1 MKNLQ
6 QSLTR
11 SELEFKAAAVIEL
24 KKRRSVCMTI
34 FGVVCPVNGLVR
46 CWQDQGGKFVEVEGS
61 PDVSIPLKL
70 ERALITP
77 KPIKVIYGSRGSGKS
92 ENIASIMSAK
102 VKDYGRKVGA
112 FREYQNS
119 IEDSV
124 HSIIAKKISSSDLQG
139 FVITDNKITHENGG
153 AVKYRGLA
161 RNPEGIKSMDDFD
174 DFWIEEAATISARS
188 LETLEPTIR
197 NDDAEIWYSLNK
209 GSSADPISQEHLVP
223 YERELARDGYY
234 EDDHVLVIEINYQD
248 NPFFPS
254 RLETQRKKNEQMWSK
269 AKYDHVWGGQ
279 YYDEIENS
287 IIPTEWFD
295 AAIDAHKK
303 LNFKARGAKIVSHD
317 PSDLGDDPKGL
328 VYRHG
333 SIIKDALEKI
343 HGDVNQGCDWAT
355 EYAINISADNF
366 VWDCDGLGV
375 TLRRQVSDSFSGK
388 ACEFV
393 MFKGSEGVDDPDD
406 YYQPDKK
413 VTNGDARTNKQTF
426 RNKRAQ
432 YYWRL
437 RDRFYN
443 TWLAVENGEY
453 IDPDEMISLSSDIEC
468 MAQLRAEVCR
478 IPKKPNGN
486 GLIQIMSKPD
496 MLSKHQ
502 IKSPNLAD
510 SLMMSIITPTLSQSW
525 SGDINYKSGSIA

>member
-1 MKNLQ
+1 MQNSQ
-6 QSLTR
+6 QLLTR
-11 SELEFKAAAVIEL
+11 AELELKAAAVIEL
-24 KKRRSVCMTI
+24 KKRRAKRMTV
-34 FGVVCPVNGLVR
+34 FGIVCPDNGLVR
-46 CWQDQGGKFVEVEGS
+46 CWQDQDGQFVEVNDE

-92 ENIASIMSAK
+92 ENVASIMSAK

-124 HSIIAKKISSSDLQG
+124 HSIISKKITASSLPG
-139 FVITDNKITHENGG
+139 FTITDNKITHENGG
-153 AVKYRGLA
+153 GVKYRGLA

-174 DFWIEEAATISARS
+174 DFWVEESATISARS

-197 NDDAEIWYSLNK
+197 NKGAEIWYTLNK
-209 GSSADPISQEHLVP
+209 GSSADPISQEHLEP
-223 YERELARDGYY
+223 YERELTRDGYY
-234 EDDHVLVIEINYQD
+234 EDEHVLVIEINYQD
-248 NPFFPS
+248 NPFFPE

-269 AKYDHVWGGQ
+269 AKYDHVWGGK
-279 YYDEIENS
+279 YYDEVEHS
-287 IIPTEWFD
+287 IIPAEWFD
-295 AAIDAHKK
+295 AAIDSHIK
-303 LNFKARGAKIVSHD
+303 LGFKPRGAKIVSHD

-333 SIIKDALEKI
+333 SVIKNVIEKV
-343 HGDVNQGCDWAT
+343 HGDVNEGCDWAT
-355 EYAINISADNF
+355 DFAIDISADTF

-388 ACEFV
+388 ACEYV

-406 YYQPDKK
+406 LYQPDKHNE
-413 VTNGDARTNKQTF
+413 NGDSRSNKQTF

-443 TWLAVENGEY
+443 TWLAVTKGEY
-453 IDPDEMISLSSDIEC
+453 IDPDEMISLSSGIEC

-478 IPKKPNGN
+478 IPKKQNGN
-486 GLIQIMSKPD
+486 GLIQIMSKPE
-496 MLSKHQ
+496 MWSKHQ

-510 SLMMSIITPTLSQSW
+510 SLMMSIITPDLASGWGGTL
-525 SGDINYKSGSIA
+525 NYKTGNIA

>member
-1 MKNLQ
+1 MQ

-11 SELEFKAAAVIEL
+11 NELELQAAAVIEL
-24 KKRRSVCMTI
+24 RRRRAKRMTV
-34 FGVVCPVNGLVR
+34 FGIVCPDKGLVR
-46 CWQDQGGKFVEVEGS
+46 CWQDNGKEFVQVEEE

-92 ENIASIMSAK
+92 ENIASIMASK

-124 HSIIAKKISSSDLQG
+124 HSIISKKITASELPG
-139 FVITDNKITHENGG
+139 FSIGESKISHENGG

-197 NDDAEIWYSLNK
+197 NTDAEIWYSLNK
-209 GSSADPISQEHLVP
+209 GSSADPISQEHLEP
-223 YERELARDGYY
+223 YARDLLRDGYY

-248 NPFFPS
+248 NPFFPE
-254 RLETQRKKNEQMWSK
+254 RLETQRKKNEEMWSR

-287 IIPTEWFD
+287 IIPVEWFD
-295 AAIDAHKK
+295 AAIDAHLKK
-303 LNFKARGAKIVSHD
+303 GFEARGTKIVSHD

-333 SIIKDALEKI
+333 SVVLDVQEKKV
-343 HGDVNQGCDWAT
+343 GDVNEGCDWAT
-355 EYAINISADNF
+355 DYALEVNADMF
-366 VWDCDGLGV
+366 TWDCDGLGV
-375 TLRRQVSDSFSGK
+375 TLRRQVAKSFTNK
-388 ACEFV
+388 HCKYQ

-406 YYQPDKK
+406 LYQPDK
-413 VTNGDARTNKQTF
+413 TENNEDARTNKQTF

-432 YYWRL
+432 YYWKT

-443 TWLAVENGEY
+443 TWLAVTKDAY
-453 IDPDEMISLSSDIEC
+453 IDPDEMISLSSDIKC
-468 MAQLRAEVCR
+468 MAQLRAELCR

-486 GLIQIMSKPD
+486 GLIQIMSKED
-496 MLSKHQ
+496 MWNKHK
-502 IKSPNLAD
+502 IPSPNLAD
-510 SLMMSIITPTLSQSW
+510 SLMMSVISPDITNDWGGTL
-525 SGDINYKSGSIA
+525 NYKTGSIA